1 MSLLPGRRVRW
12 AALGAVACALV
23 MGGIAYA
30 SIPGP
35 DGVIHGCYLTN
46 GNLRV
51 IDSAASCK
59 SNETSLNWNQ
69 QGVTGPSGPTGAT
82 GPTGPTGPSQAF
94 VPTPT
99 SFNAQ
104 LLDDVT
110 PTTVESL
117 SLPAGSYV
125 LNAAVSVAGN
135 NGGADESVRCL
146 LVGNHVQTLGPEFLT
161 KIGNLG
167 AATVP
172 VTSAFTL
179 SATTDVSIECLAS
192 TAGGAVTQP
201 STMTAI
207 RVASLTES

>member
-82 GPTGPTGPSQAF
+82 GPTGPTGAKH
-94 VPTPT
+94 
-99 SFNAQ
+99 
-104 LLDDVT
+104 
-110 PTTVESL
+110 L
-117 SLPAGSYV
+117 SPHLRAS
-125 LNAAVSVAGN
+125 
-135 NGGADESVRCL
+135 
-146 LVGNHVQTLGPEFLT
+146 
-161 KIGNLG
+161 
-167 AATVP
+167 
-172 VTSAFTL
+172 TL
-179 SATTDVSIECLAS
+179 SYWTTLLRLRSSRSRC
-192 TAGGAVTQP
+192 QP
-201 STMTAI
+201 GVMC
-207 RVASLTES
+207 